1 MRPFFRS
8 TRPRSTFAGIFVAA
22 ALAQSAHAQ
31 GSAVYVA
38 TYVEV
43 MPGAATNG
51 IALLQ
56 AYRDASRKENGNLR
70 FDALQEIARPN
81 RFVILEAWEA
91 KAALDGHGAAVA
103 AQQFRSRLKAIE
115 SAPYDERINNPLFAG
130 QARDESLTGA
140 VYVVTHVDVVPSGK
154 DACIAA
160 LHDMSLD
167 TPKDTGNIT
176 YEALQ
181 QSNRANH
188 FTVIE
193 AWTDQNAVD
202 AHAAA
207 AHTRAFRE
215 KLAPIAGAIY
225 DERLYKALD

>member
-1 MRPFFRS
+1 MRSFFRL
-8 TRPRSTFAGIFVAA
+8 THLRPTLVIIFAA
-22 ALAQSAHAQ
+22 AVLAQSAHAQ

-43 MPGAATNG
+43 APSAAANG

-56 AYRDASRKENGNLR
+56 SYRDASRKESGNLR
-70 FDALQEIARPN
+70 SDALQEIGRPN
-81 RFVILEAWEA
+81 RFVILEAWKD
-91 KAALDGHGAAVA
+91 KAAFDGHGASA
-103 AQQFRSRLKAIE
+103 ATQQFRGKLETIE
-115 SAPYDERINNPLFAG
+115 SAPYDERVNNPLFAG

-140 VYVVTHVDVVPSGK
+140 VYVVTHVDVVPAGK

-167 TPKDTGNIT
+167 TPKDAGNIT

-181 QSNRANH
+181 QANRANH

-193 AWTDQNAVD
+193 AWADQSAVD

-207 AHTRAFRE
+207 AHTRAFRQ
-215 KLAPIAGAIY
+215 KLAPIAGAVY
-225 DERLYKALD
+225 DERLYKAID

>member
-1 MRPFFRS
+1 MRSFRRW
-8 TRPRSTFAGIFVAA
+8 TFLRPALVIIAAA
-22 ALAQSAHAQ
+22 ALAPSAHAQ
-31 GSAVYVA
+31 GNAVYVV

-43 MPGAATNG
+43 VSSEAANG

-56 AYRDASRKENGNLR
+56 AYRDASRKESGNLR
-70 FDALQEIARPN
+70 ADGLQEIARPN
-81 RFVILEAWEA
+81 RFVVLEAWNN
-91 KAALDGHGAAVA
+91 KAALDGHTASAATE
-103 AQQFRSRLKAIE
+103 QFRSKLKAIE

-130 QARDESLTGA
+130 QARDESLTGSI
-140 VYVVTHVDVVPSGK
+140 YVVTHVDLVPAGK

-167 TPKDTGNIT
+167 TPKDAGNIT

-181 QSNRANH
+181 QANRANH

-193 AWTDQNAVD
+193 VWADQNAVD

-207 AHTRAFRE
+207 VHTHAFRA

-225 DERLYKALD
+225 EERLYKAID

>member
-1 MRPFFRS
+1 MRSFFRL
-8 TRPRSTFAGIFVAA
+8 TLLPAFAIIFVAA
-22 ALAQSAHAQ
+22 TLTQSAHAQ
-31 GSAVYVA
+31 GGAVYVV

-43 MPGAATNG
+43 TPSAAANG
-51 IALLQ
+51 IALAQ
-56 AYRDASRKENGNLR
+56 AYRDASLKENGNLR
-70 FDALQEIARPN
+70 SDGLQEIARPN
-81 RFVILEAWEA
+81 RFVILEAWKD
-91 KAALDGHGAAVA
+91 KAALDGHGAAAA
-103 AQQFRSRLKAIE
+103 AQRFRSSLKAIE

-130 QARDESLTGA
+130 RARDESLAGA
-140 VYVVTHVDVVPSGK
+140 VYVVTHVDVVPAGK

-160 LHDMSLD
+160 LHEMSLD

-181 QSNRANH
+181 QANRANH

-193 AWTDQNAVD
+193 AWADQNAVD